1 MGVDDICDS
10 LCDIVDVC
18 RLGVLEF
25 DVKSYT
31 ALRIVGEQEVVR
43 TMFVKIIIV
52 YNDRV
57 IKA

>member
-1 MGVDDICDS
+1 MRVDDICDS
-10 LCDIVDVC
+10 LSDIVDVC
-18 RLGVLEF
+18 SLGVLEF
-25 DVKSYT
+25 YVKSYT
-31 ALRIVGEQEVVR
+31 ALRIVSEQEVVR

>member
-1 MGVDDICDS
+1 MGVDDIYDC
-10 LCDIVDVC
+10 LGDVLHQC
-18 RLGVLEF
+18 GLGVLEF

-31 ALRIVGEQEVVR
+31 ALKTVCEEVVL